1 MKISLLKLARWGDIT
16 AGQGTV
22 HEVHE
27 AIAAKLI
34 ARGYA
39 EEYLGEDEVEP
50 QPQEE
55 YGSE

>member
-1 MKISLLKLARWGDIT
+1 MKITLLKLARWGDIT

-22 HEVHE
+22 HEVHD

-39 EEYLGEDEVEP
+39 EEYEEIED
-50 QPQEE
+50 QPQEIDE
-55 YGSE
+55 GE

>member
-1 MKISLLKLARWGDIT
+1 MKITLLKLARWGDIT

-22 HEVHE
+22 HEVHD

-39 EEYLGEDEVEP
+39 EKYSEEDQVELE
-50 QPQEE
+50 PQEE
-55 YGSE
+55 DESE